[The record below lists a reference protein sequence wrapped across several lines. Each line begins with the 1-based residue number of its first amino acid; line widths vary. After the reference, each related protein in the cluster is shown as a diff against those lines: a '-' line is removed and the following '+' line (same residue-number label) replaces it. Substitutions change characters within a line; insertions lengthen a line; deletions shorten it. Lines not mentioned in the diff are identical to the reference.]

1 MSAAGL
7 NDILKRMTKL
17 TQRVQSAPKPERAA
31 ALFDLGIEADGL
43 ANLMNREVEAHGMQ
57 ERALLDLA
65 LSRTKELGI
74 LIQYNKPKKSFFYDG
89 AAFTQYLTEA
99 PRGPQAAG
107 AEFQLLSYQFY
118 QSTGTDPAALEAAAG
133 AKQRFVEKYPSFK
146 GNPEMRLYLAIDY
159 RDLYH
164 LYRDAR
170 DASRANQ
177 AYQRARRELQRIVK
191 LHPGT
196 EQADAAT
203 QQLLKLEAE
212 KPGGE

>member
-17 TQRVQSAPKPERAA
+17 TQTVQSAPKPERAA
-31 ALFDLGIEADGL
+31 ALFDLGVEADGL

-74 LIQYNKPKKSFFYDG
+74 LIQYNKQKKSFFYDG

-118 QSTGTDPAALEAAAG
+118 QSTGTDPAALAAAAG
-133 AKQRFVEKYPSFK
+133 AKERFVQKYPSFK

-164 LYRDAR
+164 LYRDAG
-170 DASRANQ
+170 DA
-177 AYQRARRELQRIVK
+177 
-191 LHPGT
+191 
-196 EQADAAT
+196 
-203 QQLLKLEAE
+203 
-212 KPGGE
+212 